1 MKKNIIYL
9 VLIITSTILITL
21 IFSGCQPQQRPL
33 PPDNN
38 LGYNNT
44 NPQGINNDNN
54 NANNNANNN
63 LNNNQELR
71 RIPINVTDNS
81 MVNELVT
88 RSNRIANR
96 IENIDIVDRAR
107 VIVTTSQR
115 TALVG
120 LDLEDDV
127 EAQVTDDLRRRIRS
141 IITDT
146 DKRIKNIL
154 ITADTQMYDE
164 IDSIVRELNRGRS
177 YSDFVDDID
186 SIQKRMAPI
195 T

>member
-9 VLIITSTILITL
+9 ALIITSTILITL
-21 IFSGCQPQQRPL
+21 MFSGCQPQQRPL

-38 LGYNNT
+38 LGNNT
-44 NPQGINNDNN
+44 NPQGINND
-54 NANNNANNN
+54 NNNANNN

-81 MVNELVT
+81 IVNELVT

-115 TALVG
+115 TALIG
-120 LDLEDDV
+120 LDLKDDV
-127 EAQVTDDLRRRIRS
+127 EVQVTDDLRRRIRR
-141 IITDT
+141 IIADT
-146 DKRIKNIL
+146 DKRIRNIL

-186 SIQKRMAPI
+186 NIQKRMAPI